1 MLKVAHSNHLGDVL
15 QQLTARDAAFAPIAA
30 LIHEIANAAIEMADV
45 IALGTLNGDIG
56 AAVGDVN
63 AGGDAQ
69 KKLDVIGNELF
80 INALRRAPVS
90 VVLSE
95 ELDEPLVLD
104 PGASL
109 AVAMDPLDGSSNINA
124 NVTIGTIFSVLPL
137 LPERSD
143 PKAHFLQQGRNQ
155 LAAGFVIYGPQTAIV
170 LAAQGTT
177 QIFILDRRIGA
188 FVRTQE
194 RAAIPSKSK
203 EYAINASN
211 YRHWAPSVRAFV
223 DDCVKGSEGPLGQ
236 DQNMRWVASLVA
248 EAYRILARGG
258 VFLYPGDLRQGY
270 SAGRLRLVYEA
281 NPIGLIIEYAGGSA
295 TDCALRI
302 LDVVPTDVHAA
313 HALRLRLGGRRPS
326 RHPLSHRSAILRG
339 TFAAFGRR
347 GLMRNLSE
355 GDDVGQA
362 SHHFGHGLVGRRHD
376 LRAGE
381 PSSRSSGARRS
392 TRPISRATPSI
403 ATIAMKCAT

>member
-15 QQLTARDAAFAPIAA
+15 QQLTARDAAFAPIAT
-30 LIHEIANAAIEMADV
+30 LIHEIADAAIEMADA

-56 AAVGDVN
+56 AAVGEVN
-63 AGGDAQ
+63 GSGDAQ
-69 KKLDVIGNELF
+69 KKLDVIGNEIF

-104 PGASL
+104 PEASL

-177 QIFILDRRIGA
+177 QIFILDRRMGV

-194 RAAIPSKSK
+194 RADIPPKSK

-211 YRHWAPSVRAFV
+211 YRHWAPSVRAFI
-223 DDCVKGSEGPLGQ
+223 DDCVKGKEGPIGQ

-302 LDVVPTDVHAA
+302 LDVVPTDVHARTPFVFGSA
-313 HALRLRLGGRRPS
+313 DVVHLVTRYHTDPQFSAEHS
-326 RHPLSHRSAILRG
+326 PL
-339 TFAAFGRR
+339 FGRR
-347 GLMRNLSE
+347 GLMR
-355 GDDVGQA
+355 
-362 SHHFGHGLVGRRHD
+362 F
-376 LRAGE
+376 
-381 PSSRSSGARRS
+381 
-392 TRPISRATPSI
+392 
-403 ATIAMKCAT
+403 

>member
-15 QQLTARDAAFAPIAA
+15 RGLTARDAAFAPIAT
-30 LIHEIANAAIEMADV
+30 LIHEIAGAAIEMADV
-45 IALGTLNGDIG
+45 IALGALTGDTA
-56 AAVGDVN
+56 AAVGEVN
-63 AGGDAQ
+63 GGGDVQ

-80 INALRRAPVS
+80 ISALRRAPVS

-104 PGASL
+104 AEAPL
-109 AVAMDPLDGSSNINA
+109 AVAMDPIDGSSNINA
-124 NVTIGTIFSVLPL
+124 NVTIGTIFSILPL

-194 RAAIPSKSK
+194 HADIPSKSK

-223 DDCVKGSEGPLGQ
+223 DDCIKGSEGPIGQ

-281 NPIGLIIEYAGGSA
+281 NPIGLIIEKRAA
-295 TDCALRI
+295 RRRI
-302 LDVVPTDVHAA
+302 A
-313 HALRLRLGGRRPS
+313 R
-326 RHPLSHRSAILRG
+326 
-339 TFAAFGRR
+339 AAFSISYRPMFMRAHLSSSVRR
-347 GLMRNLSE
+347 TS
-355 GDDVGQA
+355 
-362 SHHFGHGLVGRRHD
+362 SI
-376 LRAGE
+376 
-381 PSSRSSGARRS
+381 SSRAITPIRNSPRNIRRS
-392 TRPISRATPSI
+392 SA
-403 ATIAMKCAT
+403 AVA